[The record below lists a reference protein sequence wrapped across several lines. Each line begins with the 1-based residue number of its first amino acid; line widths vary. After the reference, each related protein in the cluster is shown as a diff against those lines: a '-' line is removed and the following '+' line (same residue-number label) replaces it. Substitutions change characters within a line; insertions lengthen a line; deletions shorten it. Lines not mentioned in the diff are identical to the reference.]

1 MEKKQTSFSLNK
13 VTSFLKRNIYYVLMI
28 GCVLAIGAIVTTV
41 ALVNSQDTII
51 DAGGNPP
58 IVTPDPTP
66 DPEPEP
72 DPDPPVIVRDFIV
85 TMPVMGGTIA
95 DSFNDTV
102 LVWNDTLGK
111 HTTHQALDIAGAL
124 GSNIIA
130 GFEGVI
136 ESITTDF
143 ANGSIVTIKQQ
154 DGFTSVYTLVDN
166 VKVKVGDKVGDQT
179 VIGTIGTFVFE
190 SAEAPHVHY
199 ELHKDGVLVNPEL
212 YMLSDGK

>member
-1 MEKKQTSFSLNK
+1 MEKKQTSVSLNK

-28 GCVLAIGAIVTTV
+28 VCVLAIGAIVTTV
-41 ALVNSQDTII
+41 VLVGNQDTII

-58 IVTPDPTP
+58 IVQPDP

-72 DPDPPVIVRDFIV
+72 EPPVIVRDFII
-85 TMPVMGGTIA
+85 TMPVISGTIA

-111 HTTHQALDIAGAL
+111 NTTHQGVDIAGAI

-130 GFEGVI
+130 GFEGVV
-136 ESITTDF
+136 ESVTTDHVY
-143 ANGSIVTIKQQ
+143 GSIVTIKQQ
-154 DGFTSVYTLVDN
+154 DGFVSVYKLVDN
-166 VKVKVGDKVGDQT
+166 CKVKAGDKVDDKT

-190 SAEAPHVHY
+190 AAENPHVHY
-199 ELHKDGVLVNPEL
+199 ELLKDGVLVDAEL